1 MVKILLNLNVNI
13 VVQLLNGFVGEIHI
27 FVNLAIKNN
36 VMEIMLASI
45 LYKNCQNAQDQ
56 SNVQQEVIIMEMG
69 KKELQDVQ
77 YVETTKQIV
86 KIFDHDIYLNS
97 IVF

>member
-13 VVQLLNGFVGEIHI
+13 VAQLLNGFVGEIHI
-27 FVNLAIKNN
+27 FVNLVIKNN
-36 VMEIMLASI
+36 VMEIMLVST
-45 LYKNCQNAQDQ
+45 LYKNYQNAQGQ

-77 YVETTKQIV
+77 YVETTKRIV
-86 KIFDHDIYLNS
+86 KIFDHDMDMNS